1 MPIRIIIADDHAV
14 FRSALRVLLEKEA
27 DFEIVG
33 ESGSGM
39 DTIRIVAGKACDVL
53 VLDISMPGMTGT
65 TAAKEILKKDPK
77 LSILALTMHDDE
89 HYVREL
95 FSIGVRGYML
105 KTSPGNELVQAI
117 QALYRGDSYLDPA
130 LVDLVISPFTGRP
143 PVRKQQGRLGLLTSR
158 EQEVCSL
165 LAHGYSHAKAAEKLN
180 ISPRTIET
188 HRAHIMSKLG
198 FSTRADLIHFAM
210 ENGLLEVR

>member
-1 MPIRIIIADDHAV
+1 MPIKIIIADDHAV
-14 FRSALRVLLEKEA
+14 FRSGLRALLEKED

-33 ESGSGM
+33 ESGSGP
-39 DTIRIVAGKACDVL
+39 DTIKAVAQNECDVL
-53 VLDISMPGMTGT
+53 TLDISMPGMTGT
-65 TAAKEILKKDPK
+65 TAAKEILKKNPK
-77 LSILALTMHDDE
+77 INILALTMHDDE

-95 FSIGVRGYML
+95 FSIGVRGYLL
-105 KTSPGNELVQAI
+105 KRSTGNELVQAI
-117 QALYRGDSYLDPA
+117 QALYRGDSYLDSA
-130 LVDLVISPFTGRP
+130 LVDLVISPLTGAT
-143 PVRKQQGRLGLLTSR
+143 PVKNQEGRLGLLTSR
-158 EQEVCSL
+158 EQEVCGL